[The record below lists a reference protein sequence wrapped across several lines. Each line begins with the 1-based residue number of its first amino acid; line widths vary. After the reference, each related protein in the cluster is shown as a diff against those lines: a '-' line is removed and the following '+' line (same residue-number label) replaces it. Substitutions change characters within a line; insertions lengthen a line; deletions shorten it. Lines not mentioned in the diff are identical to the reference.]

1 MVFSE
6 KNSAKNIEVASL
18 RLGNGWS
25 GRVVLSDPQ
34 GRNFSMTDWIKCL
47 SKPHLLFEN
56 VGKIL
61 KTEDQN
67 CVAVKNLTIGDRHLK
82 VVVKRHYPGAGLRQ
96 FFRSFQR
103 GRALRNFDT
112 ALKLLSRGIPAAAPF
127 AALHKRRNF
136 LTEQSIYIT
145 EYFENSSNLRT
156 FASEQL
162 LKKQGACPE
171 RPVVSGPVL
180 SVSVPSAI
188 EGVEGVERVEPGRG
202 EQFAIK
208 KQLCYQLATILAMLH
223 KNGLWYRDS
232 KATNFIVCKSIEGK
246 CKILLV
252 DVDGIKPYFPLR
264 GSRRFRSLWQLA
276 ASLLSVSAVNRTDY
290 FRTFTTYSNLT
301 GLEPSHRRRIFR
313 ELSDR
318 AKAKH
323 LHSALKNILIIKP
336 SSLGDIVMALPALS
350 ALRRSFPC
358 AKISWFIRPE
368 FAPLLK
374 NHPHLTETILFDRK
388 FLGQAWF
395 NPRALASLLSL
406 IWRLRRSKFDAVI
419 DLQGLFRTASL
430 SWLSGC
436 KKRFGMADAG
446 ELGYIFYTHKVKQ
459 DRDCIHLVDYYLK
472 IVQAAGASKPVPSG
486 VEGTQVQFLLP
497 VDPAAADAVNRL
509 LKTCGIEPDSFAVFV
524 PTSAHRDKCWPV
536 ERFAALAD
544 KISSQFGLSIVAT
557 GAASENSAVERL
569 RNLANVSIANFAG
582 ATSLSELVA
591 LLKAARLVVSNDTG
605 PGHIAAALG
614 VPVVLIFGRSNPARV
629 APYGRQHCVAA
640 VEPDGRG
647 FDADSIDPK
656 HDIKAITVDEVYQKV
671 CEQLK

>member
-18 RLGNGWS
+18 RLGNGWN
-25 GRVVLSDPQ
+25 GRVVLLDAQ
-34 GRNFSMTDWIKCL
+34 GRKFSMTDWIKCL

-61 KTEDQN
+61 KTEGQN

-82 VVVKRHYPGAGLRQ
+82 VVVKRHYPGPGLRQ

-112 ALKLLSRGIPAAAPF
+112 ALELLSCGIPVAAPF

-145 EYFENSSNLRT
+145 EYFEDSFTLHT

-171 RPVVSGPVL
+171 R
-180 SVSVPSAI
+180 
-188 EGVEGVERVEPGRG
+188 GRG
-202 EQFAIK
+202 MQFAIK

-223 KNGLWYRDS
+223 KNGLWHRDS

-264 GSRRFRSLWQLA
+264 GSRQFRSLWQLA

-290 FRTFTTYSNLT
+290 FRTFISYCNLT
-301 GLEPSHRRRIFR
+301 GLEPSHRHRIFR

-350 ALRRSFPC
+350 ALRKSAPF
-358 AKISWFIRPE
+358 AKISWLIRPE

-406 IWRLRRSKFDAVI
+406 IWRLRRSRFDAVI

-430 SWLSGC
+430 AWLSGC
-436 KKRFGMADAG
+436 KKRLGMADAR
-446 ELGYIFYTHKVKQ
+446 ELAHIFYTHKVKHN
-459 DRDCIHLVDYYLK
+459 RDCIHLVDYYLK
-472 IVQAAGASKPVPSG
+472 IIQTAGASK
-486 VEGTQVQFLLP
+486 TQVQFLLP
-497 VDPAAADAVNRL
+497 VNPAAADAVNRL
-509 LKTCGIEPDSFAVFV
+509 LKTKGIKPGNFAVFV

-544 KISSQFGLSIVAT
+544 KISSQFHLSIVAT
-557 GAASENSAVERL
+557 GAASEKSTVEEL
-569 RNLANVSIANFAG
+569 KNLAHVSIANFAG

-629 APYGRQHCVAA
+629 APYGRSSCVAA
-640 VEPDGRG
+640 VEPDSRG
-647 FDADSIDPK
+647 FNADSTDPK
-656 HDIKAITVDEVYQKV
+656 HDIKAITVDEVYRKV
-671 CEQLK
+671 CEQLNSRSIL

>member
-25 GRVVLSDPQ
+25 GRVVLSDTSGGLAT
-34 GRNFSMTDWIKCL
+34 GRRFSRADWIKCL

-56 VGKIL
+56 VGEIL
-61 KTEDQN
+61 KTEGQN

-82 VVVKRHYPGAGLRQ
+82 VVVKRHYPEADLRQ
-96 FFRSFQR
+96 FFRSFRR

-127 AALHKRRNF
+127 AALHKRRNL

-145 EYFENSSNLRT
+145 EYFENSSDLHT

-162 LKKQGACPE
+162 SKRQVG
-171 RPVVSGPVL
+171 
-180 SVSVPSAI
+180 
-188 EGVEGVERVEPGRG
+188 
-202 EQFAIK
+202 QFAIK
-208 KQLCYQLATILAMLH
+208 RQLCHQLATILAMLH
-223 KNGLWYRDS
+223 KNGLWHRDS
-232 KATNFIVCKSIEGK
+232 KANNFIVCKSIEGK

-264 GSRRFRSLWQLA
+264 GSRQFRSLWQLA
-276 ASLLSVSAVNRTDY
+276 ASLFSVPAVNRTDY
-290 FRTFTTYSNLT
+290 LRTFTAYSNLT
-301 GLEPSHRRRIFR
+301 DLVPSHRRRIFR

-350 ALRRSFPC
+350 ALRKSFPE

-395 NPRALASLLSL
+395 NPLAMASLLSL

-446 ELGYIFYTHKVKQ
+446 EFGHIFYTHKVAQ

-472 IVQAAGASKPVPSG
+472 IIQTAGASKID
-486 VEGTQVQFLLP
+486 VQFLMP
-497 VDPAAADAVNRL
+497 TDPAAVDAVKRL
-509 LKTCGIEPDSFAVFV
+509 LIAQGIKPNNYAVLV
-524 PTSAHRDKCWPV
+524 PTSAHKDKCWPV

-544 KISSQFGLSIVAT
+544 KISSQFHLSIIAT

-569 RNLANVSIANFAG
+569 RNLANVPIANFAG
-582 ATSLSELVA
+582 ATSISELVA

-614 VPVVLIFGRSNPARV
+614 VSVVLIFGRSNPARV
-629 APYGRQHCVAA
+629 APYGRPNCVAA

-647 FDADSIDPK
+647 FNADSTDPK
-656 HDIKAITVDEVYQKV
+656 HDIKAITIDEVYRKV
-671 CEQLK
+671 CEQLNSRSPLVTRRS

>member
-25 GRVVLSDPQ
+25 GRVVLSDPS
-34 GRNFSMTDWIKCL
+34 GRKFSMTDLSGVAQAKTDWIKCL
-47 SKPHLLFEN
+47 SQPHLLFEN
-56 VGKIL
+56 VGTIL
-61 KTEDQN
+61 KTEGQN
-67 CVAVKNLTIGDRHLK
+67 CVAVKNLTIGDRYLK

-96 FFRSFQR
+96 FFRSFRR

-112 ALKLLSRGIPAAAPF
+112 ALKLLNCGIPVAAPF
-127 AALHKRRNF
+127 AALHKRRTLF
-136 LTEQSIYIT
+136 TEQSIYIT
-145 EYFENSSNLRT
+145 EYFEDSFTLHT

-162 LKKQGACPE
+162 LKKQVACPE
-171 RPVVSGPVL
+171 RPVVS
-180 SVSVPSAI
+180 
-188 EGVEGVERVEPGRG
+188 EVEPSRG

-208 KQLCYQLATILAMLH
+208 KQLCYQLAAILAMLH
-223 KNGLWYRDS
+223 KNNLWHRDS
-232 KATNFIVCKSIEGK
+232 KANNFIVCKSIEGK

-290 FRTFTTYSNLT
+290 FRTFISYCNLT

-323 LHSALKNILIIKP
+323 LHSALKNILLIKP
-336 SSLGDIVMALPALS
+336 SSLGDIVVALPALS
-350 ALRRSFPC
+350 ALRKSFPD

-395 NPRALASLLSL
+395 NPRALAALLSL
-406 IWRLRRSKFDAVI
+406 IWRLNRSKFDVVI

-436 KKRFGMADAG
+436 KKRLGMADAG
-446 ELGYIFYTHKVKQ
+446 EFAHIFYTHKVAQ
-459 DRDCIHLVDYYLK
+459 DKDCIHLVDYYLK
-472 IVQAAGASKPVPSG
+472 IVREAGASK
-486 VEGTQVQFLLP
+486 TDVQFLLP
-497 VDPAAADAVNRL
+497 TDPVAVDSVHRL
-509 LKTCGIEPDSFAVFV
+509 LKTKGIEPNKYAVFV
-524 PTSAHRDKCWPV
+524 PTSAHSDKCWPI

-544 KISSQFGLSIVAT
+544 KISSQFHLSIIAT
-557 GAASENSAVERL
+557 GAASEKDAVERL
-569 RNLANVSIANFAG
+569 KNLASVPIANFAG
-582 ATSLSELVA
+582 ATSLNELVA

-614 VPVVLIFGRSNPARV
+614 VPVVLLFGRSNPARV
-629 APYGRQHCVAA
+629 APYGRSSCVAA

-647 FDADSIDPK
+647 FNADSTDPK
-656 HDIKAITVDEVYQKV
+656 HDIKAVTVDEVYQKV
-671 CEQLK
+671 CEQIRIS

>member
-1 MVFSE
+1 MLKVPLLLKITGLMTFLQE
-6 KNSAKNIEVASL
+6 NLGNKIQTVSL

-25 GRVVLSDPQ
+25 GRVVLSDAQ
-34 GRNFSMTDWIKCL
+34 GRKFSKADLSGVAQAKTDWLKCL
-47 SKPHLLFEN
+47 SQPHLLFEN
-56 VGKIL
+56 VGEIL
-61 KTEDQN
+61 KTEGRN
-67 CVAVKNLTIGDRHLK
+67 CVAVKNLTIGDSQLK

-103 GRALRNFDT
+103 GRALRNLET
-112 ALKLLSRGIPAAAPF
+112 SLKLQRLGVPTAAPL
-127 AALHKRRNF
+127 AALQDKYGL
-136 LTEQSIYIT
+136 LTYQSIYIT
-145 EYFENSSNLRT
+145 RYLENSCDLHTFCRRHLSNQLSLRKH
-156 FASEQL
+156 FSN
-162 LKKQGACPE
+162 
-171 RPVVSGPVL
+171 
-180 SVSVPSAI
+180 
-188 EGVEGVERVEPGRG
+188 
-202 EQFAIK
+202 
-208 KQLCYQLATILAMLH
+208 QLASILAELH
-223 KNGLWYRDS
+223 KNGLWHRDP
-232 KATNFIVCKSIEGK
+232 KAKNFLVTPQGEDKHK
-246 CKILLV
+246 VLLI
-252 DVDGIKPYFPLR
+252 DMDGIKPYRLR
-264 GSRRFRSLWQLA
+264 REICRFRSLWQLA

-323 LHSALKNILIIKP
+323 LRSMLKNILIIKP

-350 ALRRSFPC
+350 ALRKSFPD

-374 NHPHLTETILFDRK
+374 NHPDLTETIFFDRK

-430 SWLSGC
+430 AWLSGC
-436 KKRFGMADAG
+436 KKRLGMADAR
-446 ELGYIFYTHKVKQ
+446 ELAHIFYTHKVAQ

-472 IVQAAGASKPVPSG
+472 IIQTAGASKPVPSG
-486 VEGTQVQFLLP
+486 VEGTQVRFLLP

-509 LKTCGIEPDSFAVFV
+509 LIIQGIKPNNYAVFV

-544 KISSQFGLSIVAT
+544 KISSQFHLSIIAT

-569 RNLANVSIANFAG
+569 RNLANVPIANFAG

-591 LLKAARLVVSNDTG
+591 LLKGARLVVSNDTG

-614 VPVVLIFGRSNPARV
+614 VPVVLLFGRSNPARV
-629 APYGRQHCVAA
+629 APYGRSSCVAA

-647 FDADSIDPK
+647 FNADSYDPK
-656 HDIKAITVDEVYQKV
+656 HDIKAITVDEVYRKV
-671 CEQLK
+671 CEQLTEPH

>member
-25 GRVVLSDPQ
+25 GRVVLSDPS
-34 GRNFSMTDWIKCL
+34 GRKFSMTDWIKCL
-47 SKPHLLFEN
+47 SQPHLLFEN

-61 KTEDQN
+61 KTEGQN
-67 CVAVKNLTIGDRHLK
+67 CVAVKNLTIEDSQLK

-112 ALKLLSRGIPAAAPF
+112 ALKILSRGIPTAAPF

-145 EYFENSSNLRT
+145 EYFENSSNLHT

-162 LKKQGACPE
+162 LKKQE
-171 RPVVSGPVL
+171 
-180 SVSVPSAI
+180 
-188 EGVEGVERVEPGRG
+188 

-223 KNGLWYRDS
+223 KNGLWHRDS

-264 GSRRFRSLWQLA
+264 GSRQFRSLWQLA

-290 FRTFTTYSNLT
+290 FRTFTTYSNIT

-313 ELSDR
+313 ELTDR

-350 ALRRSFPC
+350 ALRKSFPE

-388 FLGQAWF
+388 FLGRAWF
-395 NPRALASLLSL
+395 SPRAMAALLSL
-406 IWRLRRSKFDAVI
+406 IWRLNRSKFDAVI

-430 SWLSGC
+430 AWLSGC

-446 ELGYIFYTHKVKQ
+446 EFGYIFYTHKVAQ
-459 DRDCIHLVDYYLK
+459 DKDSIHLVDYYLK
-472 IVQAAGASKPVPSG
+472 IVQTAGASK
-486 VEGTQVQFLLP
+486 TQVQFLLP

-509 LKTCGIEPDSFAVFV
+509 LKTKGIEPNNYAVFV

-544 KISSQFGLSIVAT
+544 KISSQFGLSIIAT
-557 GAASENSAVERL
+557 GAASEKGAVERL
-569 RNLANVSIANFAG
+569 RNLANVPIANLAG

-591 LLKAARLVVSNDTG
+591 LLKTARLVVSNDTG
-605 PGHIAAALG
+605 PGHIAAAEGTPL
-614 VPVVLIFGRSNPARV
+614 VLIFGPTNPARV
-629 APYGRQHCVAA
+629 HPYNRPECAVA

-647 FDADSIDPK
+647 MKADSIDPK
-656 HDIKAITVDEVYQKV
+656 HDIKAITVDEIYQKV
-671 CEQLK
+671 CEQLNSRSVLEL

>member
-34 GRNFSMTDWIKCL
+34 GRKFSLTDWIKCL

-61 KTEDQN
+61 KTEGQN

-82 VVVKRHYPGAGLRQ
+82 VVVKRHYPGPGLRQ

-127 AALHKRRNF
+127 AALHKRRTLF
-136 LTEQSIYIT
+136 TEQSIYIT
-145 EYFENSSNLRT
+145 EYFENSSNLHT
-156 FASEQL
+156 FVSEQL

-171 RPVVSGPVL
+171 R
-180 SVSVPSAI
+180 
-188 EGVEGVERVEPGRG
+188 GRG

-208 KQLCYQLATILAMLH
+208 KKLCYQLATILAMLH

-264 GSRRFRSLWQLA
+264 GSRQFRSLWQLA

-290 FRTFTTYSNLT
+290 FRLFSAYCNLT
-301 GLEPSHRRRIFR
+301 GLEPSRRRGIFR
-313 ELSDR
+313 WLSDR

-323 LHSALKNILIIKP
+323 RRSSLKNILLIKP

-350 ALRRSFPC
+350 ALRKSAPF

-395 NPRALASLLSL
+395 NPRAMAALLSL
-406 IWRLRRSKFDAVI
+406 IWRLNRSKFDAVI

-430 SWLSGC
+430 AWLSGC
-436 KKRFGMADAG
+436 KKRFGMAGAR
-446 ELGYIFYTHKVKQ
+446 EFGYIFYTHKVKQ
-459 DRDCIHLVDYYLK
+459 DRDSIHLVDYYLK
-472 IVQAAGASKPVPSG
+472 IVQAAGASKSD
-486 VEGTQVQFLLP
+486 TQSPRWPTPFLLP
-497 VDPAAADAVNRL
+497 TDPAAADAVNRL
-509 LKTCGIEPDSFAVFV
+509 LKTNGIEPDSFAVFV
-524 PTSAHRDKCWPV
+524 PTSAHEDKCWPA

-544 KISSQFGLSIVAT
+544 RVSKQFHLSIIAT
-557 GAASENSAVERL
+557 GAASEKDAVERL
-569 RNLANVSIANFAG
+569 KNLANVSIANFAG

-605 PGHIAAALG
+605 PGHIAAAEGTPL
-614 VPVVLIFGRSNPARV
+614 VLIFGRSNPARV
-629 APYGRQHCVAA
+629 APYGRPNCVAA

-647 FDADSIDPK
+647 FNADSTDPK

-671 CEQLK
+671 CEQLNSRSIL

>member
-25 GRVVLSDPQ
+25 GRAVLLDAQ
-34 GRNFSMTDWIKCL
+34 GRQFQKADWIKCL

-61 KTEDQN
+61 KTEGQN

-82 VVVKRHYPGAGLRQ
+82 VVVKRHYPGPGLRQ

-112 ALKLLSRGIPAAAPF
+112 ALELLSRGIPTAAPF
-127 AALHKRRNF
+127 AALHKRRNL

-145 EYFENSSNLRT
+145 EFLENSFTLRN

-162 LKKQGACPE
+162 SGKQAE
-171 RPVVSGPVL
+171 R
-180 SVSVPSAI
+180 
-188 EGVEGVERVEPGRG
+188 
-202 EQFAIK
+202 

-223 KNGLWYRDS
+223 KNGLWHRDS

-252 DVDGIKPYFPLR
+252 DVDGIKPYFLR
-264 GSRRFRSLWQLA
+264 RRSRQFRSLWQLA

-290 FRTFTTYSNLT
+290 FRTFISYCNLT
-301 GLEPSHRRRIFR
+301 GLEPSHRHRIFR

-350 ALRRSFPC
+350 ALRKSAPF
-358 AKISWFIRPE
+358 AKISWLIRPE
-368 FAPLLK
+368 FAPLLQ
-374 NHPHLTETILFDRK
+374 NHPHLTETVLFDRK

-395 NPRALASLLSL
+395 NPRALAALLSL
-406 IWRLRRSKFDAVI
+406 IWRLNRNKFDVVI

-430 SWLSGC
+430 AWLSGC
-436 KKRFGMADAG
+436 KKRLGMAGAR
-446 ELGYIFYTHKVKQ
+446 ELGHIFYTHKVAQ
-459 DRDCIHLVDYYLK
+459 DKDCIHLVDYYLK
-472 IVQAAGASKPVPSG
+472 IVQAAGASKID
-486 VEGTQVQFLLP
+486 VQFLLP
-497 VDPAAADAVNRL
+497 IDSAAADSVNRL
-509 LKTCGIEPDSFAVFV
+509 LKTNGIKAGNYAVFV

-569 RNLANVSIANFAG
+569 RNLANVPIANFAG

-629 APYGRQHCVAA
+629 APYGRPNCVAA

-647 FDADSIDPK
+647 FEADSTDPK
-656 HDIKAITVDEVYQKV
+656 HDIKAITVDEVYRKV
-671 CEQLK
+671 CEQLNSRFL